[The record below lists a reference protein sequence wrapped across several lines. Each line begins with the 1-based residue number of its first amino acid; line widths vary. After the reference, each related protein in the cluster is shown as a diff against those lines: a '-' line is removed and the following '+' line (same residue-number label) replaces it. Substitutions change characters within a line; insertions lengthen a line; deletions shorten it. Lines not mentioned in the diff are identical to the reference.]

1 MWTQWTSGLSDKD
14 KADFQRSALAAS
26 PVLQRAIEII
36 TARELELDQ
45 EEYNMDTFDN
55 CPSWAYKQA
64 ALVGRRSELRSL
76 KQLLSLRPEGL

>member
-1 MWTQWTSGLSDKD
+1 MWTQWTSGLDENS
-14 KADFQRSALAAS
+14 KADFERMAKSAS

-36 TARELELDQ
+36 EAREKELDQ
-45 EEYNMDTFDN
+45 EEYSMDSFDN
-55 CPSWAYKQA
+55 PSWAYKQA